1 MIYTVTLNPA
11 IDYNVNI
18 SEPIKPGINRTHD
31 ETIHFS
37 GKGVNVSV
45 ILTRL
50 SVENIAT
57 GFIAGFTGK
66 AIKNNLALEGV
77 KTNFFEVDG
86 FTRINV
92 KIKGEPETEIN
103 GSGPFVDEQSLKELI
118 DYLKTAGKDD
128 VVVLSGSL
136 PKGLASDTYKRIINE
151 LNPLSI
157 KTVLDTSGEALKLA
171 ISASPFLIK
180 PNLAELSYLLGKKLT
195 VEKDVIDGAKTLQ
208 KFGAQNILV
217 SMGKIGAVLV
227 LKDGT
232 VLREEAMEGYVIN
245 SVGAGDSLLAGF
257 IAGIQNNTPREALKK
272 GVKIGTATAFS
283 DGLASKNILEKI
295 FNDKL

>member
-18 SEPIKPGINRTHD
+18 SEPIKAGMNRTHD

-37 GKGVNVSV
+37 GKGVNVSIV
-45 ILTRL
+45 LSRL
-50 SVENIAT
+50 GVPNIAT

-66 AIKNNLALEGV
+66 AIKSNLALEGI

-92 KIKGEPETEIN
+92 KIKGEKETEIN
-103 GSGPFVDEQSLKELI
+103 GSGPFVDEQSLKDLV
-118 DYLKTAGKDD
+118 DFLKTANEDD

-136 PKGLASDTYKRIINE
+136 SKGLAADTYKRIINE
-151 LNPLSI
+151 LNPLKI
-157 KTVLDTSGEALKLA
+157 KTVLDTSGESLKLA

-180 PNLAELSYLLGKKLT
+180 PNLSELSFVLGKKLT
-195 VEKDVIDGAKTLQ
+195 VEKEVIDGAKMLQ
-208 KFGAQNILV
+208 KFGAQNVLV
-217 SMGKIGAVLV
+217 SMGKMGAVLV

-232 VLREEAMEGYVIN
+232 VIREEAMEGYVIN

-272 GVKIGTATAFS
+272 GVRIGTATAFS
-283 DGLASKNILEKI
+283 DGIAPKNILTKI
-295 FNDKL
+295 FNDK

>member
-11 IDYNVNI
+11 IDYNVNL
-18 SEPIKPGINRTHD
+18 SEPLKEGMNRTHD

-37 GKGVNVSV
+37 GKGVNVSLV
-45 ILTRL
+45 LTRL
-50 SVENIAT
+50 QVENVAT

-66 AIKNNLALEGV
+66 AIKNGLALEGV

-92 KIKGEPETEIN
+92 KIKGEKETEIN
-103 GSGPFVDEQSLKELI
+103 GSGPFVDEQSLKDLI
-118 DYLKTAGKDD
+118 DYLKSANKDD

-136 PKGLASDTYKRIINE
+136 PKGLASDTYKRIISE
-151 LNPLSI
+151 LNPLGI
-157 KTVLDTSGEALKLA
+157 KTVLDSSGEALKLA
-171 ISASPFLIK
+171 ISSSPFLIK

-195 VEKDVIDGAKTLQ
+195 VEKEVIEGARMLQ

-217 SMGKIGAVLV
+217 SMGSLGAVLV

-232 VLREEAMEGYVIN
+232 VLREEAVEGYVVN
-245 SVGAGDSLLAGF
+245 TVGAGDSLLAGF
-257 IAGIQNNTPREALKK
+257 LAAMQNYSVREALKK

-283 DGLASKNILEKI
+283 DGIASKTMLEKI
-295 FNDKL
+295 FNDK

>member
-11 IDYNVNI
+11 VDYNVNLD
-18 SEPIKPGINRTHD
+18 SPLKAGMNRTHD

-45 ILTRL
+45 ILNRL
-50 SVENIAT
+50 GAENIAT

-66 AIKNNLALEGV
+66 AIKSNLSLEGI

-86 FTRINV
+86 FTRINL
-92 KIKGEPETEIN
+92 KIKGEQETEIN

-118 DYLKTAGKDD
+118 EYLKTASKDD
-128 VVVLSGSL
+128 IVVLSGSL
-136 PKGLASDTYKRIINE
+136 ARGLSNDTYKRIINE
-151 LNPLSI
+151 LNPLGI

-180 PNLAELSYLLGKKLT
+180 PNLAELSYVLGKKLT
-195 VEKDVIDGAKTLQ
+195 VEKEVIDGAKTLQ

-217 SMGKIGAVLV
+217 SMGSLGAVLV

-232 VLREEAMEGYVIN
+232 VLREEATECSVIN
-245 SVGAGDSLLAGF
+245 TVGAGDSLLAGF
-257 IAGIQNNTPREALKK
+257 LAATQTKGTREALKK
-272 GVKIGTATAFS
+272 AVKIGTATACS
-283 DGLASKNILEKI
+283 DGLASKNILTKI
-295 FNDKL
+295 FNDK

>member
-11 IDYNVNI
+11 IDYNVSLN
-18 SEPIKPGINRTHD
+18 ETLKPGMNRTHD
-31 ETIHFS
+31 ETVHFS

-45 ILTRL
+45 VLNRL
-50 SVENIAT
+50 GVQSVAT

-66 AIKNNLALEGV
+66 AIKNSLSLDGI

-86 FTRINV
+86 FTRINL
-92 KIKGEPETEIN
+92 KIKGEQETEIN
-103 GSGPFVDEQSLKELI
+103 GSGPFVDEQSLKDLV
-118 DYLKTAGKDD
+118 DYLKTADKDD

-136 PKGLASDTYKRIINE
+136 PKGLANDTYKRIISE
-151 LNPLSI
+151 LNPLGI
-157 KTVLDTSGEALKLA
+157 KTVLDSSGEALKLA

-195 VEKDVIDGAKTLQ
+195 VEKEVIDGAKTLQ

-217 SMGKIGAVLV
+217 SMGSLGAVLV

-232 VLREEAMEGYVIN
+232 VLREEAIEGYVIN
-245 SVGAGDSLLAGF
+245 TVGAGDSLLAGF
-257 IAGIQNNTPREALKK
+257 LAFMQKETPREALKK
-272 GVKIGTATAFS
+272 AVKIGTATAFS
-283 DGLASKNILEKI
+283 DGLASKSVLEKI
-295 FNDKL
+295 FNDK

>member
-11 IDYNVNI
+11 VDYNVNLD
-18 SEPIKPGINRTHD
+18 SPLKAGMNRTHD

-45 ILTRL
+45 ILNRL
-50 SVENIAT
+50 GAENIAT

-66 AIKNNLALEGV
+66 AIKSNLSLEGI

-86 FTRINV
+86 FTRINL
-92 KIKGEPETEIN
+92 KIKGEQETEIN

-118 DYLKTAGKDD
+118 EYLKTANKDD
-128 VVVLSGSL
+128 IVVLSGSL
-136 PKGLASDTYKRIINE
+136 ARGLSNDTYKRIIND
-151 LNPLSI
+151 LNPLAI

-180 PNLAELSYLLGKKLT
+180 PNLAELSYVLGKKLT
-195 VEKDVIDGAKTLQ
+195 VEKEVIDGAKTLQ

-217 SMGKIGAVLV
+217 SMGSLGAVLV

-232 VLREEAMEGYVIN
+232 VLREEAAECCVVN
-245 SVGAGDSLLAGF
+245 TVGAGDSLLAGF
-257 IAGIQNNTPREALKK
+257 LAATQTKSAREALKK
-272 GVKIGTATAFS
+272 AVKIGTATACS
-283 DGLASKNILEKI
+283 DGLASKNILTKI
-295 FNDKL
+295 FNDK